1 MRTPREL
8 ASMMSQ
14 RVEEMD
20 MRRVAEL
27 NERLGVC
34 EECGKWALKHHS
46 HCSLYGKPVDVARQ
60 QACMAYGRG
69 ERR

>member
-1 MRTPREL
+1 MRTPAEL
-8 ASMMSQ
+8 
-14 RVEEMD
+14 EEAD
-20 MRRVAEL
+20 AKRTAEL

-34 EECGKWALKHHS
+34 SECGKWALKHHA
-46 HCSLYGKPVDVARQ
+46 HCSRAGELVDAAKQ